1 MANYSTQP
9 HGTYMIRYCDH
20 SFIFFFYNNIKVE
33 LIRMGKNSF
42 WIIFFF
48 SIPGS
53 APTFRG
59 SFLSKL
65 TMSSLGP
72 IPSKNCY
79 NFSVCLS
86 ISLFLVSKN
95 HGRRPR
101 FFEAKNTQKLRRV
114 RKLLGKNKPKKNNKN
129 IVFSIVF
136 CSNFFV
142 FHSISFCFAAHVPR
156 CQSC

>member
-1 MANYSTQP
+1 
-9 HGTYMIRYCDH
+9 
-20 SFIFFFYNNIKVE
+20 
-33 LIRMGKNSF
+33 MGKNSF
-42 WIIFFF
+42 WILFFF

-114 RKLLGKNKPKKNNKN
+114 RKLLAKNKPKKQKKRQKRL
-129 IVFSIVF
+129 F
-136 CSNFFV
+136 FFV
-142 FHSISFCFAAHVPR
+142 FLLITFLFFNRFQLSLLQKVASVHSHRPCEDRLETPKGLGVIR
-156 CQSC
+156 KNKMKKQ

>member
-95 HGRRPR
+95 HGRRQQP
-101 FFEAKNTQKLRRV
+101 FEAKNKQKLPRV
-114 RKLLGKNKPKKNNKN
+114 RKLFAFKDQKRVEKRLKTV
-129 IVFSIVF
+129 IVPSPELQLCRELWV
-136 CSNFFV
+136 
-142 FHSISFCFAAHVPR
+142 AACPR
-156 CQSC
+156 PATQSSP